1 VGRSYANG
9 IGPILS
15 HFQARD
21 DYGRGSYSQLN
32 YCPALAEF
40 DARFTFQVS
49 KAARWRAE
57 GGRVAVSGRP
67 LHPRHQL
74 IYELAVKL
82 DPRSIFE
89 CGIGAGDRRT
99 NLSLLLPSAEILG
112 AGIKFGSACYG
123 YPT

>member
-1 VGRSYANG
+1 VRPSYANG

-32 YCPALAEF
+32 YWPALAEF
-40 DARFTFQVS
+40 DARFTSQVS
-49 KAARWRAE
+49 KAARRSAE
-57 GGRVAVSGRP
+57 GGPVVSGRP

-89 CGIGAGDRRT
+89 CGFGAGDRRT
-99 NLSLLLPSAEILG
+99 DLSLLLPSAEILG